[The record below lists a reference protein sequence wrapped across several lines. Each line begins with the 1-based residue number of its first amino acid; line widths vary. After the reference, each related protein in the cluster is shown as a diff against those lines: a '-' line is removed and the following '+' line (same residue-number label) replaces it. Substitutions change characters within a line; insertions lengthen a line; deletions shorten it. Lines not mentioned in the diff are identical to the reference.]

1 MGSFLVHRCGMS
13 ESILRLQNVK
23 FVGVYYNMSNAQLVQ
38 RASLSTRFVAYVEF
52 DKDIKVSIQTTSY
65 DKVHTYK
72 KSDV

>member
-1 MGSFLVHRCGMS
+1 
-13 ESILRLQNVK
+13 
-23 FVGVYYNMSNAQLVQ
+23 MSNAQLVQ